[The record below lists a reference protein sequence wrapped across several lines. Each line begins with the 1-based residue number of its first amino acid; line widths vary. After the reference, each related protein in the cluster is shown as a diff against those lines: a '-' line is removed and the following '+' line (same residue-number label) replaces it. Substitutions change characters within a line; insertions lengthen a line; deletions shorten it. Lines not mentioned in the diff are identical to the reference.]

1 MASEAAKEVTPAMPF
16 DVCGAMSQG
25 YIGYHIQ
32 QCLMDAMQA
41 RGLNKQAVTLLTQ
54 VVVDQQDP
62 CFQNPSKPIGRF
74 YTQAEAEAIRQKG
87 LAEAEAMKQKA
98 EAYKQYNDAAVAEMM
113 IKVLPEI
120 ARSVAQP
127 LSSIDKVSIIG
138 GDASGVSGVSGNV
151 PVLMAQT
158 MEAMKEATGIDMRD
172 IVRANSIEAK
182 TDRNI
187 TIKTEPEGEA

>member
-1 MASEAAKEVTPAMPF
+1 RRGRDTFAKQQEAEGIALVGK
-16 DVCGAMSQG
+16 
-25 YIGYHIQ
+25 
-32 QCLMDAMQA
+32 
-41 RGLNKQAVTLLTQ
+41 
-54 VVVDQQDP
+54 
-62 CFQNPSKPIGRF
+62 
-74 YTQAEAEAIRQKG
+74 AEAEAIRQKG

-113 IKVLPEI
+113 IKALPEI

-138 GDASGVSGVSGNV
+138 GDASGVLVVSLGNV

-182 TDRNI
+182 THRNI
-187 TIKTEPEGEA
+187 TIKTEDEDQTGSRAVGAAHVRPAAYRKLGACIPLHSRAGACPAPTEQ